1 MEERFM
7 LLPGSGPED
16 THLLRIPDDYSD
28 LDAYRHV
35 TALIARC
42 QEAAGGEARSP
53 LPCLETL
60 AEEGFGEVRVVIGPR
75 LG

>member
-35 TALIARC
+35 TAIIARC
-42 QEAAGGEARSP
+42 QEETDDGQSP
-53 LPCLETL
+53 HPCLEVL
-60 AEEGFGEVRVVIGPR
+60 ADEGFREVRVVIGPH

>member
-35 TALIARC
+35 TAIIAQC
-42 QEAAGGEARSP
+42 QEAAGETRSP
-53 LPCLETL
+53 HPCLETL
-60 AEEGFGEVRVVIGPR
+60 AEEGFSEVRVVIGPR